1 MNIDR
6 VEQKYKLIH
15 DRKSVYQSQPLGG
28 GMAVPDQVTLI
39 ANSTYTD
46 FISAPILSSGD
57 DTYLGYYITIAGS
70 NSAWSD
76 ATTPASGQ

>member
-1 MNIDR
+1 
-6 VEQKYKLIH
+6 
-15 DRKSVYQSQPLGG
+15 
-28 GMAVPDQVTLI
+28 MAVPDQVTLI

-46 FISAPILSSGD
+46 FINAPILSSGD